1 MKKYKTHII
10 WGIVVVVA
18 LIGGFFWGK
27 SMAATG
33 TAGRGAYA
41 GAASGTRAALAA
53 RFGGAGG
60 AGGGFVAGTVS
71 AIGNDNFTLQLAN
84 GNSENVYFSS
94 STSVVVPQTT
104 SISAIQTGAMV
115 MVGGT
120 TDSSG
125 NLTATT
131 IQVRNG
137 AGGSGGGAGTGP
149 GAGGAGTGQ
158 Y

>member
-1 MKKYKTHII
+1 MKKYKLHII

-41 GAASGTRAALAA
+41 GAASGTRGGFAGRL
-53 RFGGAGG
+53 GAGG

-71 AIGNDNFTLQLAN
+71 SIGSDNFTLQLAN

-94 STSVVVPQTT
+94 STSVVIPQTT
-104 SISAIQTGAMV
+104 SVSAIQTGAMV

-137 AGGSGGGAGTGP
+137 VGGGAGGGAGTGP
-149 GAGGAGTGQ
+149 GAGGAQ
-158 Y
+158 

>member
-18 LIGGFFWGK
+18 LVGGFFWGK

-41 GAASGTRAALAA
+41 GAASGTRAAFAA

-60 AGGGFVAGTVS
+60 AGGGFVAGQVS
-71 AIGNDNFTLQLAN
+71 SVGNDSLVLQLAN

-94 STSVVVPQTT
+94 STSVVVPQAA
-104 SISAIQTGAMV
+104 SASAIQPGAMV

-137 AGGSGGGAGTGP
+137 AGGAAGTGP
-149 GAGGAGTGQ
+149 GAGGAGTGSAGQ
-158 Y
+158 